1 MPPFPVSNLVFPTS
15 PFAASKPALSNIR
28 SGLNARNAGNIR
40 FSIFFKNCTRPVPQ
54 EPIFSFFDEEDVVDV
69 FILIGN
75 GLIGIEV
82 VEEEEEGL
90 EEVVVVVVVGNGDEE
105 EEDVDVD
112 EVEEDELVDDDGVAI
127 VILDSILR
135 VIKKRVQ
142 NIYIVNVNKKTCFE
156 YVLKNYRQT
165 K

>member
-105 EEDVDVD
+105 EEEDVDVD

-127 VILDSILR
+127 VILDSIKR

-142 NIYIVNVNKKTCFE
+142 NIYIVNVNKKDLF
-156 YVLKNYRQT
+156 
-165 K
+165 